1 MEAGK
6 KKQQG
11 APALVAVEEV
21 VTWTERVHRG
31 G

>member
-1 MEAGK
+1 MEAG

-21 VTWTERVHRG
+21 VTWTERMHRG
-31 G
+31 E